1 MTCFVPKK
9 PSSGDRE
16 RIAPCHS
23 RRGSGF
29 LRITGGIHSS
39 RRLEVPSLPGLRP
52 AQDRVRAAVF
62 SALGNLVPESRVLD
76 LFAGTG
82 SYGLEALSR
91 GASSALFIEQ
101 NNRTAEALRKNL
113 ASLKY
118 DFPVL
123 ESPVEM
129 WIPRATE
136 PPFDLIFLDP
146 PYDQTS
152 QELSEWKTV
161 AGLDR
166 LLAPGGRVIWE
177 HSHQSTWKAPSPL
190 QEVWRREY
198 GQTCVS
204 FLRHPDKA

>member
-1 MTCFVPKK
+1 MPKK

-177 HSHQSTWKAPSPL
+177 HSHQSTWKATNPL

-198 GQTCVS
+198 GQTFVS
-204 FLRHPDKA
+204 FLRHPDKT

>member
-1 MTCFVPKK
+1 
-9 PSSGDRE
+9 
-16 RIAPCHS
+16 
-23 RRGSGF
+23 
-29 LRITGGIHSS
+29 
-39 RRLEVPSLPGLRP
+39 
-52 AQDRVRAAVF
+52 VRAAVF

-177 HSHQSTWKAPSPL
+177 HSRHSTWKATNPL

-204 FLRHPDKA
+204 FLRHPDKT

>member
-16 RIAPCHS
+16 RNAPCHS

-39 RRLEVPSLPGLRP
+39 RRLEVPPLSGLRP

-62 SALGNLVPESRVLD
+62 SALGNLVPQSRVLD

-101 NNRTAEALRKNL
+101 NNRIAEALRKNL
-113 ASLKY
+113 TSLKY
-118 DFPVL
+118 DSQVL
-123 ESPVEM
+123 ESPAEI
-129 WIPRATE
+129 WIPRGSEAS
-136 PPFDLIFLDP
+136 FDLIFLDP
-146 PYDQTS
+146 PYDQPS

-161 AGLDR
+161 AGLHR

-177 HSHQSTWKAPSPL
+177 HSRQSTWKATRPL
-190 QEVWRREY
+190 EEVWRREY

-204 FLRHPDKA
+204 FLVHSTGS

>member
-1 MTCFVPKK
+1 
-9 PSSGDRE
+9 
-16 RIAPCHS
+16 
-23 RRGSGF
+23 
-29 LRITGGIHSS
+29 
-39 RRLEVPSLPGLRP
+39 
-52 AQDRVRAAVF
+52 VRAAVF